1 MNLNLPILQQIGKIA
16 DDENMQAFVVGGF
29 VRDVL
34 MERKRE
40 HFDIDIVVV
49 GDGVAFA
56 KKVANNF
63 HRGGQVGKTNVVTF
77 EKFGTAQLLLD
88 SATADKDIKIEF
100 VGSRKEAYEKDSR
113 KPFVEV
119 GTIEDDLSRRDFTM
133 NAIASSLN
141 KKTFGE
147 ILDPFN
153 GTEAI
158 EKQIIKTP
166 LAPETT
172 FSDDPLRMMR
182 AIRFAS
188 QLEFFIEE
196 KTLNAIC
203 EMRERISIVSQE
215 RITDEFFK
223 ILSSPKPSVGL
234 KLLHQTRFIEIIF
247 PEVSQMVGQEQRKDF
262 HHKDVFFHTLKVV
275 DNIAK
280 SSENVWLRFTGLMHD
295 IAKPRTK
302 AFDEKVGWTFHGHEE
317 IGARMQ
323 RKIFKKLKLPL
334 EQLSYVEKLVRN
346 HLRPMVLVKEEVT
359 ESAIRRLLFDC
370 GEDIDDLMLLC
381 RADITSQNPQRVAE
395 YLKNYDVVVQKMRE
409 VEERDQLRA
418 WRPPVMGEEIM
429 RVCGIPEGKLV
440 GTLKKLIEEEILEG
454 RIPNEHD
461 AALNFLLSIKG
472 EVISSELKV

>member
-1 MNLNLPILQQIGKIA
+1 MKLQFSNTPLLQSIGKIA
-16 DDENMQAFVVGGF
+16 DEENIRAFVVGGF

-49 GDGVAFA
+49 SDGVAFA
-56 KKVANNF
+56 KKVAHHFGRKNI
-63 HRGGQVGKTNVVTF
+63 VTF
-77 EKFGTAQLLLD
+77 EKFGTAQLILD
-88 SATADKDIKIEF
+88 DTKIEF
-100 VGSRKEAYEKDSR
+100 VGSRKEAYERNSR
-113 KPFVEV
+113 KPFVEI
-119 GTIEDDLSRRDFTM
+119 GTIEDDVARRDFTM

-141 KKTFGE
+141 AETFGT

-153 GTEAI
+153 GRNAI
-158 EKQIIKTP
+158 EKQIIQTP
-166 LAPETT
+166 LEPEMT

-188 QLEFFIEE
+188 QLGFFIEE
-196 KTLNAIC
+196 KTLHAIY
-203 EMRERISIVSQE
+203 EMRERISIISQE

-234 KLLHQTRFIEIIF
+234 KLLHQTRLLEFIF
-247 PEVSQMVGQEQRKDF
+247 PEVAQMVGQEQRKDF

-302 AFDEKVGWTFHGHEE
+302 AFEENIGWTFHGHEE

-323 RKIFKKLKLPL
+323 KRIFKKLRLPL
-334 EQLSYVEKLVRN
+334 EHLPYVEKLVRL

-359 ESAIRRLLFDC
+359 DAAIRRLLFEC
-370 GEDIDDLMLLC
+370 GEDTDDLMLLC
-381 RADITSQNPQRVAE
+381 RADITSQNPARVAE
-395 YLKNYDVVVQKMRE
+395 YLNNYDVVMEKMKE
-409 VEERDQLRA
+409 VEERDRLRA

-429 RVCGIPEGKLV
+429 RVCNIPPGKLV
-440 GTLKKLIEEEILEG
+440 GKLKTMIEEEILEG

-461 AALNFLLSIKG
+461 AALYFLLSVKD
-472 EVISSELKV
+472 EVISCTPIV

>member
-1 MNLNLPILQQIGKIA
+1 VNLNLPILKQIGEIA
-16 DDENMQAFVVGGF
+16 DDENIQAFVVGGF
-29 VRDVL
+29 VRDAL
-34 MERKRE
+34 MKRERE

-56 KKVANNF
+56 KKVANHF
-63 HRGGQVGKTNVVTF
+63 KKKSVVTF
-77 EKFGTAQLLLD
+77 EKFGTAQLILD
-88 SATADKDIKIEF
+88 DVKIEF
-100 VGSRKEAYEKDSR
+100 VGSRKEQYERDSR
-113 KPFVEV
+113 KPQVEV
-119 GTIEDDLSRRDFTM
+119 GTIEDDLSRRDFTI

-141 KKTFGE
+141 KNSFGE
-147 ILDPFN
+147 ILDTFN
-153 GTEAI
+153 GRKAI
-158 EKQIIKTP
+158 EEQIIKTP
-166 LAPETT
+166 LEPETT

-188 QLEFFIEE
+188 QLQFIIEE

-223 ILSSPKPSVGL
+223 ILASPKPSVGL
-234 KLLHQTRFIEIIF
+234 KLLHQTRLLEIIF

-323 RKIFKKLKLPL
+323 KKIFKKLKLPL
-334 EQLSYVEKLVRN
+334 EQLPYVEKLVRL

-370 GEDIDDLMLLC
+370 GNDIDDLMLLC

-395 YLKNYDVVVQKMRE
+395 YLKNYDVVVQKMHE
-409 VEERDQLRA
+409 VEERDRLRA

-429 RVCGIPEGKLV
+429 RVCNIPEGKLV
-440 GTLKKLIEEEILEG
+440 GKLKKMIEEEILEG

-461 AALNFLLSIKG
+461 AALNFLLSVKD
-472 EVISSELKV
+472 EVISSEVKV